1 MKKNIYEAPA
11 MEVIELKINGQI
23 LAASTG
29 EQPGWDPTPADE

>member
-11 MEVIELKINGQI
+11 MEVIKLNVKAQI